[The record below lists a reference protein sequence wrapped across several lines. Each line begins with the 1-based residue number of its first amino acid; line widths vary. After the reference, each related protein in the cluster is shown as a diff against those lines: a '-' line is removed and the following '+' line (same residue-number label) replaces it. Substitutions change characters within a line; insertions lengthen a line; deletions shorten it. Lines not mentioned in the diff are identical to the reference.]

1 MVAWTAVIDE
11 LETPS
16 DGQQSQGAPTGSL
29 PLIKLREV
37 TAQNQYTNCLSQNT
51 TGQEALLLFLKPI

>member
-1 MVAWTAVIDE
+1 MAGPAVIDE

-37 TAQNQYTNCLSQNT
+37 TVQNPIHQ
-51 TGQEALLLFLKPI
+51 LFVT

>member
-16 DGQQSQGAPTGSL
+16 DGQQSQGAPTGF
-29 PLIKLREV
+29 
-37 TAQNQYTNCLSQNT
+37 YH
-51 TGQEALLLFLKPI
+51 